1 MRTYKISAL
10 AILLVISVLFTG
22 CKSASNTQKGAVYG
36 ATGGA
41 LLGAGIGALA
51 GGSKGA
57 AWGAA
62 IGAAVGGGTGAVI
75 GNKMDKQARAIDE
88 ALPSADVER
97 VGEAIHIT
105 LKEDAIRFA
114 TNKSTLTPQAQAN
127 LDKLIPIFNEYNET
141 NINIYGFTDNVGAKE
156 YNLTLSQ
163 KRADEVKKYLISKGL
178 VSTRFVTKGMGMEQ
192 PIASNDTKEG
202 QSMNRRVEFAITAN
216 EKMIQEAKKEAGN

>member
-1 MRTYKISAL
+1 MKTYKISAL
-10 AILLVISVLFTG
+10 AILLLVSTVFTS
-22 CKSASNTQKGAVYG
+22 CKTANNTQKGAAYG
-36 ATGGA
+36 AVGGA

-51 GGSKGA
+51 GGKNSVA
-57 AWGAA
+57 IGAA

-127 LDKLIPIFNEYNET
+127 LDKLIPIFKEYNET
-141 NINIYGFTDNVGAKE
+141 NINIYGFTDNVGKAD
-156 YNLTLSQ
+156 YNLALSER
-163 KRADEVKKYLISKGL
+163 RADEVKKYLISKGL
-178 VSTRFVTKGMGMEQ
+178 ASGRFITKGMGMEQ

-202 QSMNRRVEFAITAN
+202 QSQNRRVEFAITAN